1 MCAANPFSLK
11 RLRMDKNRFEEE
23 TQLLLEEDSRPKKG
37 RGRWVL
43 VLLILGGLSYGGY
56 RWWRVARPAAADA
69 TTAQPEGG
77 GRGRGGRGRGGGG
90 GRPAVVTITAR
101 KSDMPVYLRGLGT
114 VTAFNTVTVR

>member
-1 MCAANPFSLK
+1 
-11 RLRMDKNRFEEE
+11 MDKNRFEAE

-90 GRPAVVTITAR
+90 RAAVVTITAR
-101 KSDMPVYLRGLGT
+101 QSDRPVYPRGLGT
-114 VTAFNTVTVR
+114 LTASNSV